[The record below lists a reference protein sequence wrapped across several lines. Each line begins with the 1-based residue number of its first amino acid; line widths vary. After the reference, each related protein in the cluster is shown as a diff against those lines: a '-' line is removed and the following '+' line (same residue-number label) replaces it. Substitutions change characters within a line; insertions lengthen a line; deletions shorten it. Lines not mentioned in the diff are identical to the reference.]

1 MDIDF
6 NCPRCNQPLSVE
18 ASGAG
23 MLVNCPECKEQIEIP
38 RGAVEGKEETANPN
52 LMRCPDCGKEV
63 SRNAE
68 SCPHCGRKLKEKQ
81 TATGLL
87 AAIVIGLGIGFLLF
101 GAAFCSH

>member
-1 MDIDF
+1 
-6 NCPRCNQPLSVE
+6 
-18 ASGAG
+18 
-23 MLVNCPECKEQIEIP
+23 MLVNCPKCKEQIEIP
-38 RGAVEGKEETANPN
+38 RRAVEGKEAMEGKEETVNPN